1 MSTAAAAAR
10 VAGQVGLGA
19 ALMWTGTLHLTS
31 GRKAFRAQVPSW
43 LPADPDMVVL
53 VSGGVELGLGGAL
66 LVAWPQPARA
76 VTGLATAAFFVGIF
90 PGNIAQLVERRN
102 AFGLDTDA
110 KRAARLLFQPLLVA
124 WALAAT
130 DARAALSRGGD

>member
-10 VAGQVGLGA
+10 VAGQVVLGA

-66 LVAWPQPARA
+66 LVAWPCANTYNAGPAPSMARQSMA
-76 VTGLATAAFFVGIF
+76 RRSKPIDSTSMPAAMASHCSNEFIHQNSFTTQEGC
-90 PGNIAQLVERRN
+90 
-102 AFGLDTDA
+102 T
-110 KRAARLLFQPLLVA
+110 
-124 WALAAT
+124 
-130 DARAALSRGGD
+130 